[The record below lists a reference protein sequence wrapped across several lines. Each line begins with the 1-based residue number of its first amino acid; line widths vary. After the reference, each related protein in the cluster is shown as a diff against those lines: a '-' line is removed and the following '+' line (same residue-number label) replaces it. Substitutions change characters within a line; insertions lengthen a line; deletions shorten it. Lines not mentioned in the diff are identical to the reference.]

1 MTQIKTSNEPLAQ
14 TFVVSENSGVFITK
28 IGLFFSAVSA
38 TLPVSIG
45 LRTAFLGTP
54 TYEILPGSSVTKT
67 FSEMSGQASDTAATE
82 TVFQFDEPL
91 YLHGGKTYAFVI
103 KTNATNEYK
112 VWTSRVGDYELGT
125 TQRRVIRQV
134 EPGIMFKSQGGL
146 RYGAE
151 AQSDIKFKLYRAKF
165 TESVGIATLHDNVP
179 PRRPLG
185 TNPLY
190 AKAADSD
197 VYVTHPNHGFQVGD
211 NVLLQNVSGT
221 VNGVTAVRLNKT
233 HAITAIDGTGY
244 KFALPTAGPAQD
256 SAIAYGGTGITASQQ
271 YKMDIA
277 QLQLTTFTP
286 DVADLS
292 FSGRFT
298 TSKSFAGTETAG
310 VLSTVGELINGKDH
324 FFDNP
329 HVVLSDSNEAPATN
343 SPYPAIQQST
353 KITAVFE
360 NLANDEV
367 SPVIDIQR
375 AQLLTIN
382 NLIDNPHVSSSTG
395 FNVPLTFVADSDAIE
410 GSALAAHITRPV
422 KLVNGATGI
431 KVLFGGHREVGADFD
446 LYFRT
451 TRTGTD
457 SDITEH
463 SFTLQAVDNEV
474 PNDTNKEMFHEYQYT
489 IGGDFAKDLPEFDQ
503 YQLKL
508 VMRSTNS
515 SNVPRIKDL
524 RTIAVA

>member
-14 TFVVSENSGVFITK
+14 TFHVSEQSGVFITK
-28 IGLFFSAVSA
+28 LGLFFSAVSG
-38 TLPVSIG
+38 TLPVSIEI
-45 LRTAFLGTP
+45 RNAFLGSP
-54 TYEILPGSSVTKT
+54 TKEMVSGSSVTKT

-125 TQRRVIRQV
+125 TQRRVVRQI
-134 EPGIMFKSQGGL
+134 EPGVMFKSQGGL

-151 AQSDIKFKLYRAKF
+151 AQSDIKFKLYRAQF
-165 TESVGIATLHDNVP
+165 TASTGRAVFHDNVP
-179 PRRPLG
+179 PRRHLG

-197 VYVTHPNHGFQVGD
+197 VYVTHANHGFQVGD

-221 VNGVTAVRLNKT
+221 VNGVTAARLNKT
-233 HAITAIDGTGY
+233 HAITAVDGTGY
-244 KFALPTAGPAQD
+244 KFALPTAGPGQD

-271 YKMDIA
+271 YKMYVA
-277 QLQLTTFTP
+277 QLQITDFSPDITTL
-286 DVADLS
+286 DYAGKL
-292 FSGRFT
+292 T
-298 TSKSFAGTETAG
+298 TSKSFAGTETIGA
-310 VLSTVGELINGKDH
+310 LSAELELVNNKDH
-324 FFDNP
+324 YFDNP
-329 HVVLSDSNEAPATN
+329 HVVLSDSNEVNTY
-343 SPYPAIQQST
+343 SAIQQSSKIKAYFT
-353 KITAVFE
+353 KPS
-360 NLANDEV
+360 ANDEV

-410 GSALAAHITRPV
+410 GSALAAHITKPV

-457 SDITEH
+457 SDISEH
-463 SFTLQAVDNEV
+463 PFTLQTVDTEV

>member
-1 MTQIKTSNEPLAQ
+1 MVQIKTSNEPLAQ
-14 TFVVSENSGVFITK
+14 TFAVGENSGVFITK
-28 IGLFFSAVSA
+28 LGLFFSAVSSS
-38 TLPVSIG
+38 LPVSIEI
-45 LRTAFLGTP
+45 RTAFLGAP
-54 TYEILPGSSVTKT
+54 TREILPGSSVTKT
-67 FSEMSGQASDTAATE
+67 FSEMSGQASATAATE

-112 VWTSRVGDYELGT
+112 VWTSRIGDYELGT
-125 TQRRVIRQV
+125 TQRRVIRQI
-134 EPGIMFKSQGGL
+134 EPGVMFKSQGGL
-146 RYGAE
+146 SYGAE
-151 AQSDIKFKLYRAKF
+151 AESDIKFKLYRAKF
-165 TESVGIATLHDNVP
+165 TTNTGIATLHDNVP
-179 PRRPLG
+179 PRRLLG
-185 TNPLY
+185 TNPFY
-190 AKAADSD
+190 AKAVDKNL
-197 VYVTHPNHGFQVGD
+197 YVTHPNHGFQVGD
-211 NVLLQNVSGT
+211 RVHFQGVSGT
-221 VNGVTAVRLNKT
+221 VNGITAVELNTT
-233 HAITAIDGTGY
+233 HAITHIDGTGY
-244 KFALPTAGPAQD
+244 RITLSSSANQTAAV
-256 SAIAYGGTGITASQQ
+256 AYGGTGIQATQQ

-277 QLQLTTFTP
+277 QLQLQTFTP
-286 DVADLS
+286 DITNITY
-292 FSGRFT
+292 SGKFT

-310 VLSTVGELINGKDH
+310 TLSTVGTLINGKDH
-324 FFDNP
+324 YFDNP
-329 HVVLSDSNEAPATN
+329 HVVLSDSNEAPGTN

-353 KITAVFE
+353 KITAV
-360 NLANDEV
+360 LRGINDEV
-367 SPVIDIQR
+367 SPVIDTQR

-382 NLIDNPHVSSSTG
+382 NLIDNPHISATTG
-395 FNVPLTFVADSDAIE
+395 FNVPLTFVADSDAVE

-463 SFTLQAVDNEV
+463 PFTLQTVDNEI

-508 VMRSTNS
+508 IMRSTNS

>member
-1 MTQIKTSNEPLAQ
+1 MVQIKKSNEPLAQ
-14 TFVVSENSGVFITK
+14 TFNVSEPSGVFITK
-28 IGLFFSAVSA
+28 LGLFFSAVSG
-38 TLPVSIG
+38 TLPVSIEI
-45 LRTAFLGTP
+45 RTAFLGTP
-54 TYEILPGSSVTKT
+54 TREVIPGSSVTKT

-125 TQRRVIRQV
+125 TQRRVVRQI
-134 EPGIMFKSQGGL
+134 EPGVMFKSQGGL
-146 RYGAE
+146 GYGAE
-151 AQSDIKFKLYRAKF
+151 AQSDIKFKLYRAQF
-165 TESVGIATLHDNVP
+165 TASTGTAVLHDNVP
-179 PRRPLG
+179 TRTPLG

-233 HAITAIDGTGY
+233 HAITAVDGTGY

-277 QLQLTTFTP
+277 QLHLTDFKN
-286 DVADLS
+286 DVASLS
-292 FSGRFT
+292 YSGRFT
-298 TSKSFAGTETAG
+298 TSKSFAGTETPGA
-310 VLSTVGELINGKDH
+310 LSAKINMTPGKDF

-329 HVVLSDSNEAPATN
+329 HVVLSDSNEVNTY
-343 SPYPAIQQST
+343 SAIQQST
-353 KITAVFE
+353 KITALFKTE
-360 NLANDEV
+360 NDEV
-367 SPVIDIQR
+367 SPVIDLQE
-375 AQLLTIN
+375 AQLLTFN

-395 FNVPLTFVADSDAIE
+395 FNVPLTFVADSDAVE
-410 GSALAAHITRPV
+410 GSALAAHITKPV

-457 SDITEH
+457 SDIYEH
-463 SFTLQAVDNEV
+463 PFTLQTVDNEI